1 MSVDEYGESWMES
14 GSGGDEAAAGG
25 ELLARVRERSEA
37 FERRIRRRDL
47 RESAAA
53 VLVVLVFGYETITAG
68 SWLSRMGAA
77 LVMTGALY
85 VMWRLRRARPDEDPA
100 AAGRPVADWL
110 RTRLRQVEEQV
121 RLHETVLWWYLA
133 PLAVGSVMFV
143 VGLGSGLWPTLATL
157 AVIVV
162 LSEYV
167 RRANGRLV
175 REDLR
180 PRRERLSRLLREL
193 EEA

>member
-1 MSVDEYGESWMES
+1 MSLDEYAESWIES
-14 GSGGDEAAAGG
+14 GSGGGEPAAGE

-53 VLVVLVFGYETITAG
+53 VFVVVVFGYETITAG

-100 AAGRPVADWL
+100 AAGRPVADRL
-110 RTRLRQVEEQV
+110 RIRLRQVEEQV

-133 PLAVGSVMFV
+133 PLGVGSVMFV
-143 VGLGSGLWPTLATL
+143 VGLGSGLWATLTTL
-157 AVIVV
+157 AVIAV

-175 REDLR
+175 RSDLR
-180 PRRERLSRLLREL
+180 PRRERLARLLREL